1 VDLVDGWEQRL
12 RRYLDGLMQAL
23 RSSGWCGSDGAF
35 CGYCLGLLIPGERKS
50 MEPIAARLD
59 PEHVQARYAS
69 IQRLITDSEWD
80 YQALLGAVR
89 DYGLPLIIAKP
100 ELEAWAV
107 DDTSFPKQG
116 THSVGVAHQYCGNLG
131 KQANC
136 QDAVSLSLVNHHA
149 GLPVAYRLY
158 LPKEWT
164 DDPARCRAAG
174 VPGEVVFQTKWELAL
189 ALVDQQVQAKVPLAP
204 FLGDAGYGQI
214 PAFRQGLTKR
224 GFRYVLG
231 IQKTE
236 MVWPPGW
243 GPLPPGT
250 KPPGPGRT
258 RTEDHMRQNPAC
270 PALTAKAFAMALP
283 PEAWQ
288 DRSWRQGTKGVL
300 HSRFALARVRPTA
313 GCCNRRS
320 EIVYRIPEEEW
331 LVMEWPEGEEEP
343 TKYWLS
349 TMPEVLPIEELI
361 ALTKLRWRIEEDYE
375 DLKQE
380 VGLGDFEGRTW
391 RGFHHHA
398 SLCIAAYAFLI
409 AERARLFPPTIGTA
423 SGLPGPAVPEG
434 RPWRRPPTK
443 RPAR

>member
-1 VDLVDGWEQRL
+1 VDLDDGWKIRL
-12 RRYLDGLMQAL
+12 DEYLKGLVKAL
-23 RSSGWCGSDGAF
+23 RSSGWCGSMAAF
-35 CGYCLGLLIPGERKS
+35 FGYCLGVILPGERKS

-59 PEHVQARYAS
+59 PEHAQACYAS

-89 DYGLPLIIAKP
+89 DYCLPLIIAKP
-100 ELEAWAV
+100 QLEAWAV
-107 DDTSFPKQG
+107 DDTAFPKKG

-131 KQANC
+131 KSANC

-164 DDPARCRAAG
+164 DDPMRCREAG
-174 VPGEVVFQTKWELAL
+174 VPGDIVFQKKWEIAL
-189 ALVDQQVQAKVPLAP
+189 ALVDLQLKAEVPRAP
-204 FLGDAGYGQI
+204 FLGDAGYGQV
-214 PAFRQGLTKR
+214 PAFRQGLTER
-224 GFRYVLG
+224 GFQYVLG

-236 MVWPPGW
+236 MIWPPGW
-243 GPLPPGT
+243 APLPPGT

-258 RTEDHMRQNPAC
+258 RTEPHMRQNPTN
-270 PALTAKAFAMALP
+270 PAVTAKAFALALP
-283 PEAWQ
+283 KDAWQ
-288 DRSWRQGTKGVL
+288 EQVWRQGTKGVL
-300 HSRFALARVRPTA
+300 HSRFAWCRVRPTA

-320 EIVYRIPEEEW
+320 EIIYSIPEEE
-331 LVMEWPEGEEEP
+331 LLLMEWPEGEEEP
-343 TKYWLS
+343 TRYWLS
-349 TMPEVLPIEELI
+349 TLPEGTPIAELI
-361 ALTKLRWRIEEDYE
+361 ALAKLRWRIEEDYE

-409 AERARLFPPTIGTA
+409 AERARLFPPGLGTA
-423 SGLPGPAVPEG
+423 PGLPLPAVPKA
-434 RPWRRPPTK
+434 PSWRRPTTK
-443 RPAR
+443 SPAP